1 MANSK
6 RATGTILSL
15 ASLATTLF
23 QVGDLLNTP
32 LQTLNGIW
40 AVAFLLQETEI
51 ANTAKEVTSKVSKN
65 LNKLI
70 ECIQDV
76 LREKTDEVIT
86 RLHESMDKILAQVKG
101 KVEELSK
108 ITTGLAESIE
118 KEKVMNTPY

>member
-1 MANSK
+1 M
-6 RATGTILSL
+6 
-15 ASLATTLF
+15 
-23 QVGDLLNTP
+23 
-32 LQTLNGIW
+32 
-40 AVAFLLQETEI
+40 AFLLQETEI